1 LGVPACLPAG
11 RPDRL
16 LLLLLP
22 LQWHLGF
29 RTVENLPVSRGFDT
43 FFGLLAGGADH
54 YNKALEACGGD
65 GHNCSCGNI
74 SSTALP
80 FRIDYY
86 DAPHGAPGAPAK
98 DLWDDHTFDAY
109 AYSDRAGSLVAV
121 RKQPLKSHLYTNA
134 IILPRQARDKRRE
147 SSNKTAVSSGARHC
161 VALLPVLGTFH

>member
-1 LGVPACLPAG
+1 MLGYLLAWLVTTVIV
-11 RPDRL
+11 L
-16 LLLLLP
+16 LLS
-22 LQWHLGF
+22 QWHLGF

-74 SSTALP
+74 SSTTLP

-109 AYSDRAGSLVAV
+109 AYSDRAGSLVAAHDTASPFFPYWV
-121 RKQPLKSHLYTNA
+121 R
-134 IILPRQARDKRRE
+134 E
-147 SSNKTAVSSGARHC
+147 
-161 VALLPVLGTFH
+161 